1 MSLETP
7 AQGDVEQAN
16 VRQYS
21 AAGGVV
27 IDGEKMLLLDRPL
40 RQEVRLPKGHI
51 DPGETPDVTA
61 LRETAEESG
70 YNDLV
75 IIADL
80 GSQVVEFD
88 HKDTHF
94 IRTEYYFLM
103 HLNSQRQATRP
114 AQDSEQFRVLWTPI
128 AQAVDLLTYSSE
140 KAVAYKAIQVLAKL
154 SVNQ

>member
-1 MSLETP
+1 MSLDSSPTGP
-7 AQGDVEQAN
+7 VQ
-16 VRQYS
+16 RYS

-27 IDGEKMLLLDRPL
+27 IDEGKMLLLDRPL

-70 YNDLV
+70 YHDLAIV
-75 IIADL
+75 ADL

-88 HKDTHF
+88 HQGEHF

-103 HLNSQRQATRP
+103 HLLSHQQQMRP
-114 AQDSEQFRVLWTPI
+114 AQDAEQFRVLWTPI
-128 AQAVDLLTYSSE
+128 DQAVEQLTYGAE
-140 KAVAYKAIQVLAKL
+140 KAIARKAIQTLAELK
-154 SVNQ
+154 

>member
-1 MSLETP
+1 MSLDSSTGGP
-7 AQGDVEQAN
+7 VQ
-16 VRQYS
+16 RYS

-27 IDGEKMLLLDRPL
+27 IDEGKMLLLDRPL

-70 YNDLV
+70 YHDLAIV
-75 IIADL
+75 ADL

-88 HKDTHF
+88 HKGEHF

-103 HLNSQRQATRP
+103 HLLSHQQQMRP
-114 AQDSEQFRVLWTPI
+114 AQDAEQFRVLWTPI
-128 AQAVDLLTYSSE
+128 DQAVERLTYSAE
-140 KAVAYKAIQVLAKL
+140 KAIARKAIQALAELK
-154 SVNQ
+154 

>member
-1 MSLETP
+1 MRMSLGSSPTG
-7 AQGDVEQAN
+7 AVQ
-16 VRQYS
+16 RYS

-27 IDGEKMLLLDRPL
+27 IDEGKMLLLDRPL

-70 YNDLV
+70 YHELAIV
-75 IIADL
+75 ADL

-88 HKDTHF
+88 HKGEHF

-103 HLNSQRQATRP
+103 HLLSHQQQMRP
-114 AQDSEQFRVLWTPI
+114 AQDAEQFRVLWTPI
-128 AQAVDLLTYSSE
+128 DQAVDRLTYSAE
-140 KAVAYKAIQVLAKL
+140 KAIARKAIQA
-154 SVNQ
+154 QAE